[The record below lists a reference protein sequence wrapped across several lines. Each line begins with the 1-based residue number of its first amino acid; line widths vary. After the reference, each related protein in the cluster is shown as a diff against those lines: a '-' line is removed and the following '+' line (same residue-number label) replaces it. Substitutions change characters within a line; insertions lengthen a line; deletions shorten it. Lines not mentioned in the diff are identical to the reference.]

1 MAVRGKPIPAATVRQ
16 IQRLR
21 QVLSLRQTARATD
34 TSRPT
39 VVKYA
44 GHRKGS

>member
-1 MAVRGKPIPAATVRQ
+1 MAQRGRPLDAATMRQ

-21 QVLSLRQTARATD
+21 PVLSLRQTARETG

-44 GHRKGS
+44 GRRKQP